1 MNKKLSPYA
10 YSYASLIGCLVGG
23 NTTLLVVRPAL
34 GLTGDTAAAIVAA
47 ATGAGA
53 LLSMLALWLFARYSG
68 RTVDFSELE
77 QRPITARSRAVQVV
91 GMVLMLLA
99 IIGLYAVS
107 KNPTFFVQFWQ

>member
-53 LLSMLALWLFARYSG
+53 LLSMLALWFFARWRGVSTADSKNSEDSHL
-68 RTVDFSELE
+68 TVKGFAVH
-77 QRPITARSRAVQVV
+77 TA
-91 GMVLMLLA
+91 VLILFGIL
-99 IIGLYAVS
+99 GLYVLS
-107 KNPTFFVQFWQ
+107 QIPMLFRQ